1 MWTICDMALHIILTK
16 LKTVD
21 MREYTLEQVCIPT
34 MYYQEQLP
42 TFNNKRDYLSQEY
55 KRLTAAKIAE
65 AAEIAKA
72 SAATMQPST
81 AAKRPNPAPPQRI
94 KRQKNDVIS

>member
-1 MWTICDMALHIILTK
+1 MALHIILTK

-34 MYYQEQLP
+34 MYYQEQAP

-55 KRLTAAKIAE
+55 KRLTAAKNADGTE
-65 AAEIAKA
+65 VTKTAVA
-72 SAATMQPST
+72 SMQPST
-81 AAKRPNPAPPQRI
+81 AVKRPNVAPQQRI
-94 KRQKNDVIS
+94 KRQKNDVII

>member
-1 MWTICDMALHIILTK
+1 
-16 LKTVD
+16 

-55 KRLTAAKIAE
+55 KRLTAAKNADGTD
-65 AAEIAKA
+65 IAKT
-72 SAATMQPST
+72 SVATMQPST
-81 AAKRPNPAPPQRI
+81 AAKRTNLPAPPQRI